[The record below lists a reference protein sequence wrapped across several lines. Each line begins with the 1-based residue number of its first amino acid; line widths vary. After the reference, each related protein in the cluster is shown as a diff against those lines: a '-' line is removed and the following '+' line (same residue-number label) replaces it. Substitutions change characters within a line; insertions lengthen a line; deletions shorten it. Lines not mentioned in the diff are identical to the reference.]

1 MVSRASKN
9 VKYLIT
15 GISGFVGGH
24 YLEYL
29 AKHRPDVEVVGVDE
43 REPELDFL
51 DASFKGRVKFHKGSL
66 LDRSFLEDLIKYAR
80 PDRIVHLAS
89 YSSVAFSWQDPVSC
103 FVNNT
108 NIFLNIVEAVRRA
121 HTDLRILSIGSSEEY
136 GIVRKEDLPLREE
149 APLNPISPYAVARL
163 SQEKISLIYARGY
176 GLPVICTRS
185 FNHIGPRQRDVFAVS
200 SFAKQVAEAKKG
212 LRHSI
217 KCGDLTVVRD
227 FIDVRDVV
235 RAYDLLLDAGKSGEI
250 YNVCSGEGH
259 SLSDIAGM
267 LQKIAG
273 TAVPLEK
280 DASLIRP
287 ADNPAIIGSSEKL
300 KRDVGFAPQ
309 YALNESLAD
318 VVDYWEAHAG

>member
-1 MVSRASKN
+1 M
-9 VKYLIT
+9 KYLIT

-29 AKHRPDVEVVGVDE
+29 AKHRPDAEVIGIDE
-43 REPELDFL
+43 HEPGLDFL
-51 DASFKGRVKFHKGSL
+51 EASFKGRVKVHKGSL

-121 HTDLRILSIGSSEEY
+121 QAAPRILSVGSSEEY
-136 GIVRKEDLPLREE
+136 GIVRQEDLPLRED
-149 APLNPISPYAVARL
+149 AQLNPISPYAVARL
-163 SQEKISLIYARGY
+163 SQEKISLVYARGY
-176 GLPVICTRS
+176 GLPIICTRS
-185 FNHIGPRQRDVFAVS
+185 FNHIGSRQRDIFAVS

-217 KCGDLTVVRD
+217 KCGDLAIVRD
-227 FIDVRDVV
+227 FIDVRDAV
-235 RAYDLLLDAGKSGEI
+235 RAYDLLLDSGKSGEI

-259 SLSDIAGM
+259 SLLDIVGM

-273 TAVPLEK
+273 TAEPIEK
-280 DASLIRP
+280 DRALIRP
-287 ADNPAIIGSSEKL
+287 ADNPIIIGSCEKL
-300 KRDVGFAPQ
+300 KKETRFSREFAV
-309 YALNESLAD
+309 NDSLAD
-318 VVDYWEAHAG
+318 VLHYWESHV